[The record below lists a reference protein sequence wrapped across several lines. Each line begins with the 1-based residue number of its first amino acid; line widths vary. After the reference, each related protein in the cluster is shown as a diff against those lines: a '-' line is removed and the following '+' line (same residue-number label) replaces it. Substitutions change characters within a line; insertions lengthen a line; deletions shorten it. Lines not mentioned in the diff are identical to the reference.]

1 MSKWTDFVKA
11 FASKHNMSYKDALS
25 KAKDEYAKSKSEGG
39 AIGDSFKKAF
49 NKTANVVSSA
59 AKDVYTMDLN
69 EVKGLAQTTSPQ
81 EVVSYVNKAQGG
93 KIGDS
98 FKKAFNKT
106 ANVVSSAAKDVYG
119 MDLNEVR
126 ELPFTTSPQEVVSYV
141 NQAQG
146 GKLSA
151 GDLQG
156 LLDASYDGRERVGDF
171 IIDKA
176 LSTSN
181 SKVYF
186 NPATNKAVVAHKG
199 TTGITDWGNNAV
211 YALFGNTG
219 YKQTQR
225 FKDAEKVQKA
235 AEKKYGASNIST
247 IGHSQAG
254 LQAEL
259 LGKKSNEIIT
269 LDKATRPFGNTKSK
283 NQYDIRSSNDIVS
296 AANPFQKDNKKE
308 IVLKNKSLNPLV
320 AHDIGQLSKLDS
332 DTMIGQGICAKCMKK
347 RMMKGGRI
355 SNSLLLLPDLVFKQ
369 ILESIGD
376 WQDLQSIA
384 ATFRRIIN
392 EEEDLTEDEERLV
405 TERLELVYDRIEEL

>member
-1 MSKWTDFVKA
+1 MTGWTDFVKE
-11 FASKHNMSYKDALS
+11 FAKKHNMSYKDALS
-25 KAKDEYAKSKSEGG
+25 KAKDDYSKSKM
-39 AIGDSFKKAF
+39 K
-49 NKTANVVSSA
+49 
-59 AKDVYTMDLN
+59 
-69 EVKGLAQTTSPQ
+69 
-81 EVVSYVNKAQGG
+81 GG

-146 GKLSA
+146 GMLSA

-156 LLDASYDGRERVGDF
+156 LLDASYDGRESVGDF

-186 NPATNKAVVAHKG
+186 NPATKKAVVAHKG

-211 YALFGNTG
+211 YALFGRTG

-235 AEKKYGASNIST
+235 AEKKYGASNVST
-247 IGHSQAG
+247 IGHSQGG

-259 LGKKSNEIIT
+259 LGKKSNETIT

-283 NQYDIRSSNDIVS
+283 NQVDIRSSTDIVS

-308 IVLKNKSLNPLV
+308 IVLKNKSYNPLV
-320 AHDIGQLSKLDS
+320 AHDIGQLSKLES
-332 DTMIGQGICAKCMKK
+332 DRMIGQGVICAKCMRKLKALNK
-347 RMMKGGRI
+347 R
-355 SNSLLLLPDLVFKQ
+355 
-369 ILESIGD
+369 
-376 WQDLQSIA
+376 
-384 ATFRRIIN
+384 
-392 EEEDLTEDEERLV
+392 
-405 TERLELVYDRIEEL
+405 